1 MKSKK
6 KISIISI
13 LTIILILFLVGFS
26 MGKGIYNTKINAKAS
41 IAKPIIEVVNG
52 KEIEITNSKNKG
64 SYDFSVR
71 NFDNEGKIN
80 ETNLFYNIEIVS
92 NLSEA
97 IDIKIYKENQELS
110 LENNKTEEMKL
121 SHSIK
126 QEDFYRIEVTYD
138 KNKNLSIEEIIQDIQ
153 IKIHSE
159 QEKT

>member
-1 MKSKK
+1 MKNKK

-13 LTIILILFLVGFS
+13 ITIILILFLVGFS

-52 KEIEITNSKNKG
+52 KEIEITNLKNKG

-80 ETNLFYNIEIVS
+80 EANLFYNIEIVS

-97 IDIKIYKENQELS
+97 IDIKIYKGNQELS

-121 SHSIK
+121 NHSIK
-126 QEDFYRIEVTYD
+126 QEDFYKIEVTY
-138 KNKNLSIEEIIQDIQ
+138 NKNNYLSIEEIIQDIQ

-159 QEKT
+159 QEKA